1 MKYKRNQTN
10 LEKQKFEKTK
20 ESKELQEFEERHQQ
34 SDGNS
39 DFDSLALFTIYQKN
53 GASPLTEASG
63 TKSFG
68 LLSSNSCNSSNS
80 LFSHL
85 FVFLLSGFMVS
96 AMLDWTQC
104 TVVERGPGKSRCMW
118 RFKGTHVPATLLFEN
133 LEDGATVN
141 DFLDWYPGVTRE
153 QVLAVLEFAERSLI
167 EV

>member
-53 GASPLTEASG
+53 GASPLTEASPA
-63 TKSFG
+63 KSFG